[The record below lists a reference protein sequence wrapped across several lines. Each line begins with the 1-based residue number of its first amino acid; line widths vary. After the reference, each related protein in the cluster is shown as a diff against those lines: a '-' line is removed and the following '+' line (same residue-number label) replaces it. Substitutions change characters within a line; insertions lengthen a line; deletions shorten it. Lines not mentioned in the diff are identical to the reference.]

1 MKVVENTAVSID
13 YTLKNDRGS
22 VIDSSEGK
30 EPLTFI
36 QGAGR
41 IISGLEDALEGKE
54 EGEAFSITI
63 EPEKAYGKHDGSLI
77 LSVSRDRFQNPDDI
91 GEGMQVQAQLQDGS
105 VGVLTVREVSDDQ
118 VTLDA
123 NHPLAGETLHF
134 DVQVKDVRE
143 ATQEEIDAGQAQ

>member
-1 MKVVENTAVSID
+1 MKVVGNTAVSID

-54 EGEAFSITI
+54 EGEAFTVTI
-63 EPEKAYGKHDGSLI
+63 EPEKAYGKHDDSLI

-105 VGVLTVREVSDDQ
+105 VGILTVREVSDDQ